1 MGWDGRHFH
10 LLKVLTHFQTF
21 KRKMWMFPTMFTCF
35 VGLYQVEY
43 KIPLGSCSNNRKC
56 LLCGSQIPQIEA
68 WDTQRAFGAFMR
80 SFCICWCVFFQ
91 VSVASDPGRR
101 GQHNTLSPFHSPFQS
116 PFRSP
121 MRSPFR
127 SPFKNFG
134 HPGGRTIDFDCE
146 DDDMNLNCF
155 ILMFDLLLKQVA
167 EAWDPFSSQVGHR
180 RTPAEWSCLVG
191 GSLCSYQHGHHHLR
205 LLQTPWKSPKE
216 SKTTCVTICSVV
228 DVWKW
233 SWILEHCSGWIR
245 MKELVTAVVGKI
257 AVHFCC
263 DKDNLGVFY
272 ELISEGNFKS
282 WKGSDKENISL

>member
-1 MGWDGRHFH
+1 
-10 LLKVLTHFQTF
+10 
-21 KRKMWMFPTMFTCF
+21 
-35 VGLYQVEY
+35 
-43 KIPLGSCSNNRKC
+43 
-56 LLCGSQIPQIEA
+56 
-68 WDTQRAFGAFMR
+68 MR
-80 SFCICWCVFFQ
+80 SSCICWCVFFQ

-155 ILMFDLLLKQVA
+155 ILMFDLLLKQVV
-167 EAWDPFSSQVGHR
+167 EAWDSFSSQMGHT

-191 GSLCSYQHGHHHLR
+191 GSFCSHCHECHHLW
-205 LLQTPWKSPKE
+205 LLQTPWESPKE
-216 SKTTCVTICSVV
+216 SKMTFVTICSAV

-233 SWILEHCSGWIR
+233 IWILEILFWLNKLDGRTGYCCCWEDH
-245 MKELVTAVVGKI
+245 GK
-257 AVHFCC
+257 
-263 DKDNLGVFY
+263 L
-272 ELISEGNFKS
+272 L
-282 WKGSDKENISL
+282 L